1 MLKQGENFDDN
12 SIPKHYQ
19 SLIYE
24 TVRTDLKVQAGYI
37 KPSDNLTNIQH
48 LSVMALLRAR
58 NKDMA
63 DESKKRQSNAE
74 SMKDG

>member
-1 MLKQGENFDDN
+1 MLKQGESFDEE
-12 SIPKHYQ
+12 SIPSYYK

-24 TVRTDLKVQAGYI
+24 TIRTDLKVQAGYV

-63 DESKKRQSNAE
+63 DENRKREADWQANKYS
-74 SMKDG
+74 